1 MCNLSRDI
9 NKMEYYWFWITARLV
24 NQVEIE
30 IFVTGRVFSVEKI
43 EISRNLERGCGV
55 IISLISPLIK
65 WRRFIT

>member
-9 NKMEYYWFWITARLV
+9 NKMEYYWFWITPRLV

-43 EISRNLERGCGV
+43 ETSRNLERGCGV

-65 WRRFIT
+65 WRRSIT